1 MAELVKGVHC
11 AIATPLTADCSPD
24 LVRLLTHA
32 RNLLERGCTGLAPLG
47 TTGEANSFSIAERRS
62 ILESLVS
69 AGISPQKLMPGTGL
83 AAIPDTV
90 ELTKHALSLGVTGV
104 VMLPPF
110 YYKQPS
116 DEGLY
121 AAYASIIEKVADP
134 SLRIVLYHFPAMSAV
149 PLSLKLIGKLRAAYP
164 ETIAGIKDSGGDL
177 ANMISMVKL
186 FPGFTVYSGADPL
199 MKPLLEA
206 GGSGCI
212 TAAANIIAPELAA
225 VFSGK
230 GDVDAAQRRISH
242 VRAAVAKFGQI
253 PAIKALVARRYNDP
267 DWKRVRPPLVQ
278 LTEDQSAELYRLID
292 S

>member
-1 MAELVKGVHC
+1 
-11 AIATPLTADCSPD
+11 
-24 LVRLLTHA
+24 
-32 RNLLERGCTGLAPLG
+32 
-47 TTGEANSFSIAERRS
+47 
-62 ILESLVS
+62 
-69 AGISPQKLMPGTGL
+69 
-83 AAIPDTV
+83 
-90 ELTKHALSLGVTGV
+90 
-104 VMLPPF
+104 
-110 YYKQPS
+110 
-116 DEGLY
+116 
-121 AAYASIIEKVADP
+121 
-134 SLRIVLYHFPAMSAV
+134 
-149 PLSLKLIGKLRAAYP
+149 
-164 ETIAGIKDSGGDL
+164 
-177 ANMISMVKL
+177 
-186 FPGFTVYSGADPL
+186 